1 MSTSGCADEYTSG
14 MSLLVTDAIVLHA
27 MDYLESSR
35 ILRIATRDAGVVSV
49 VARGARSSRKRFGSA
64 IDLFAEGQVQMQTK
78 PGRDM
83 HTLVAFDV
91 TRARPQLA
99 EELSRFTA
107 ASALIECVIRVVQDE
122 AAPRVFED
130 LAASLDM
137 IAAAAPDETT
147 TVTLG
152 ALWRLV
158 AEVGFTPVLDRCAE
172 CHRPID
178 SAADATFS
186 HAAGGTLCDTCAV
199 PTARGRR
206 LPMRARHAVLRWL
219 AGGAVALTDADERA
233 HQRLLREFL
242 IRHLMDGREL
252 KAFLMWELGGMV
264 SS

>member
-1 MSTSGCADEYTSG
+1 

-27 MDYLESSR
+27 IDYLESSR

-49 VARGARSSRKRFGSA
+49 LARGARSSRKRFGSA

-78 PGRDM
+78 PGRDL
-83 HTLVAFDV
+83 HTLVSFDV

-107 ASALIECVIRVVQDE
+107 ASALTECVIRVVQDE

-137 IAAAAPDETT
+137 IAAAAPADTT
-147 TVTLG
+147 AVALG

-172 CHRPID
+172 CHAPID
-178 SAADATFS
+178 VAADATFS
-186 HAAGGTLCDTCAV
+186 HAAGGTLCDNCAL
-199 PTARGRR
+199 PAGRGRR
-206 LPMRARHAVLRWL
+206 LPVRARHTVLAWL
-219 AGGAVALTDADERA
+219 AGGTVALTDADERA

-242 IRHLMDGREL
+242 VRHLMDGREL
-252 KAFLMWELGGMV
+252 KAFAMWELGGMI
-264 SS
+264 ST